1 MSENCTHDCANCSA
15 NCASRENAGPQL
27 SVPKETTHIAK
38 IIAVMSGKGGVGKSM
53 VSATLATELAKQ
65 GYKTAVLD
73 ADITGPSIPKLF
85 GVSGNPMGDDTGI
98 YPFKSEKFGVK
109 LMSTN
114 FLLQDETQPVIW
126 RGPVLSGMVQQ
137 FYTEVYWEDVDYMII
152 DMPPGTGD
160 VPITLFQS
168 LPVNGIVIVT
178 SPQELVS
185 MIVSK
190 ALNMAQMVN
199 IPVVGL
205 VENMSYFECPDNGK
219 RYEIF
224 GKSHVDETAKEFGIP
239 VLAKVPINP
248 AIAEKSDAGKI
259 EDVDAKWLTDAI
271 EKIKTI

>member
-1 MSENCTHDCANCSA
+1 MSENCTHDCATCSA

-27 SVPKETTHIAK
+27 SQPKATTHIGK

-53 VSATLATELAKQ
+53 VSATLACELAKQ
-65 GYKTAVLD
+65 GFKTAVLD

-85 GVSGNPMGDDTGI
+85 GISGNPVGDDEGI
-98 YPFKSEKFGVK
+98 FPPTSENLGIK

-114 FLLQDETQPVIW
+114 FLLQDETQPVVW

-168 LPVNGIVIVT
+168 LPVNGIIIVT

-199 IPVVGL
+199 IPVLGL

-224 GKSHVDETAKEFGIP
+224 GKSHVDETADGFGIP

-259 EDVDAKWLTDAI
+259 EEVDAKWLGDAI
-271 EKIKTI
+271 NLIKTF

>member
-98 YPFKSEKFGVK
+98 YPFKSEKLGIK

-219 RYEIF
+219 KYEIF

-248 AIAEKSDAGKI
+248 TIAEKSDAGKI

-271 EKIKTI
+271 EKIKKI